1 MTDKIIESKNKDGE
15 EVKVK
20 LKSPGP
26 SEYRDSQIE
35 YNKAFR
41 AALDSGALLRQKLSD
56 YMTEQG
62 IWSEE
67 KQKKKY
73 IACYVRL

>member
-41 AALDSGALLRQKLSD
+41 AKKNRRKMTSLLRRLTLRKKCSKLVVS
-56 YMTEQG
+56 
-62 IWSEE
+62 SLV
-67 KQKKKY
+67 KLKK
-73 IACYVRL
+73 LL